1 MDSPFHAGER
11 AVQDRVGVRALAD
24 QVGRIVGGAIP
35 PAVRLFLQRQRLVI
49 LASADADGSIWAS
62 PLAGQPGFAHALDPH
77 TVQID
82 AQLPTGDPVTAS
94 LHAGAPVGLLIIDLA
109 NRGRIRL
116 NGRAAPQPDG
126 TLQVQIDE
134 AFGNCQ
140 KYIQVRIVNDASPAA
155 PAGAATATGAP
166 VPPSTALSDEQQ
178 RWIASADT
186 FFIASAHP
194 EGGADASHRGGPPGF
209 VQVLDPR
216 RLRFPD
222 YAGNNM
228 FQTLGNLEIDPRAG
242 LVFVDFEA
250 GRTLQVTGRT
260 RVIWDGPEVERVPG
274 AQRLLDLEIT
284 GVVELARP
292 EFPRWRFVEYSP
304 ALPTEQTS

>member
-1 MDSPFHAGER
+1 MASPFHAGER
-11 AVQDRVGVRALAD
+11 AVQTRVGVRAEAD
-24 QVGRIVGGAIP
+24 QVGRIIGGAIP
-35 PAVRLFLQRQRLVI
+35 PAVQAFLLRQRLVI
-49 LASADADGSIWAS
+49 VACIDADGNVWAS
-62 PLAGQPGFAHALDPH
+62 PLAGRPGFIYALDPH

-82 AQLPTGDPVTAS
+82 AQLPPGDPIGES

-109 NRGRIRL
+109 NRERIRL

-126 TLQVQIDE
+126 TLQVQIEE

-140 KYIQVRIVNDASPAA
+140 KYIQARVVEDASEAAFAGVTAA
-155 PAGAATATGAP
+155 PDALATPAT
-166 VPPSTALSDEQQ
+166 TLSDEQQ

-194 EGGADASHRGGPPGF
+194 ERGADASHRGGPPGF
-209 VQVLDPR
+209 VQVLDGR

-228 FQTLGNLEIDPRAG
+228 FQTLGNLEVDPRAG
-242 LVFVDFEA
+242 LVFVDFET
-250 GRTLQVTGRT
+250 GRTLQLTGRA

-274 AQRLLDLEIT
+274 AERLVEFEIVA
-284 GVVELARP
+284 VVELARLDVP
-292 EFPRWRFVEYSP
+292 HWRFVGYSP
-304 ALPTEQTS
+304 FLPRE